1 MGVSARHEGDN
12 RCAGDEGDPTGARR
26 DVRCVANDRFGSLTG
41 AFIYSQSKENTFGTI
56 EWPL

>member
-26 DVRCVANDRFGSLTG
+26 DVRWIANDRFGSLTG
-41 AFIYSQSKENTFGTI
+41 AFIYS
-56 EWPL
+56 